1 MVIPEIQH
9 DLLIMRTGEVIL
21 RLPKRKEKKYGWRTP
36 IYIYSQQSERDYK
49 NTQSATDRNESLKSS
64 DAC

>member
-21 RLPKRKEKKYGWRTP
+21 RLPKRKV
-36 IYIYSQQSERDYK
+36 
-49 NTQSATDRNESLKSS
+49 NTKIRME
-64 DAC
+64 DANLYLLTTI